1 MDIKNTLNSLKL
13 LSTTE
18 AGKQNLR
25 LGLKHEGKYL
35 IWDCIGSLLY
45 GIGIYS
51 FAAHASF
58 APGGITG
65 AAMIINYLFKV
76 LPIGS
81 LTVLLNIPIILVSLR
96 FLGLGYLLR
105 TFQTLLMNAIFIDL
119 ILPALPHYTGNP
131 LLAAIF
137 SGSLSGLGL
146 AILYNAGT
154 CTGGS
159 DLVIMTMRK
168 LKPHLSI
175 GQITMIIDGSII
187 LIGIFVYKSID
198 AMLYGIIYTICSTM
212 VIDKMMY
219 GFVSGKVAL
228 IISENSQE
236 VSAKILN
243 QIHRGVTR
251 IRGEGMY
258 TRNEKNILMCACSKN
273 QIPNIKKIVHEC
285 DEKALLIVL
294 ESNEVHG
301 TGFLPHGH

>member
-13 LSTTE
+13 LFTTE